1 MEDSSGNQFPP
12 EHEAILSIYQ
22 EDKVFQEYRKLAQ
35 TEPDLMLALIGRKT
49 DGNEVGLIRHKMT
62 PRNQAHPPP
71 HWWNSSTGLKI
82 FALLVAIIV
91 PILAVCLKEFIGG

>member
-1 MEDSSGNQFPP
+1 MDDEPRAGFPP

-22 EDKVFQEYRKLAQ
+22 EDKIFKEYHSLAQ
-35 TEPDLMLALIGRKT
+35 TNPALMLALIGRKT

-71 HWWNSSTGLKI
+71 HWWNASTGLKI
-82 FALLVAIIV
+82 FALVIAIVIPLV
-91 PILAVCLKEFIGG
+91 AVCLKEFIGG